1 MLIAIGI
8 LGGLLL
14 LGLLYEQL
22 SRARDRSLPLTG
34 QLVEIGGCR
43 LHVTDQGTGGPTVVV
58 IHGVGD
64 NSYSWIHVCNEIAR
78 ANRVI
83 RYDRPGMGASAPGP
97 APDPVRTIE
106 ELKAVLAKCGAP
118 GPYVLVGHSFGGLVA
133 RLYAH
138 KYPEQVAGIVFVDST
153 HEGLIDNQGFL
164 TNMKVIGVLSRMMRV
179 LSSFGIP
186 RILAALGVM
195 PMYKDERKYYA
206 SQLSP
211 AEYRQWLAAYSWQIS
226 SPATV
231 PDVLSAFPFMREAIK
246 IKSPTQFG
254 DLPIAVMNNPGFGAF
269 WTELQQELATRSTNA
284 IHKVS
289 DRPGHSMQMP
299 RPELVLE
306 AIHQVLARVRER
318 SPQVS

>member
-1 MLIAIGI
+1 MLIAIVA
-8 LGGLLL
+8 LVGLLL
-14 LGLLYEQL
+14 LGLLYEQI

-34 QLVEIGGCR
+34 RLVEVGGSR

-64 NSYSWIHVCNEIAR
+64 NSYSWIHICNEIAR
-78 ANRVI
+78 TNRVI
-83 RYDRPGMGASAPGP
+83 RYDRPGMGASSPGP

-106 ELKAVLAKCGAP
+106 ELKGVLAESGAP

-133 RLYAH
+133 RLFAH
-138 KYPEQVAGIVFVDST
+138 KYPDQVAGILFVDST
-153 HEGLIDNQGFL
+153 HEGIIEDKGFIMG
-164 TNMKVIGVLSRMMRV
+164 MKVVAVLSRILRL
-179 LSSFGIP
+179 LSPFGIP
-186 RILAALGVM
+186 RFLAALGVM
-195 PMYKDERKYYA
+195 PMFKDERKYYA

-211 AEYRQWLAAYSWQIS
+211 AEYRQWLAAYNWQIA

-231 PDVLSAFPFMREAIK
+231 PDVLGAFPFIDEAIK
-246 IKSPTQFG
+246 LKSPTQFG
-254 DLPIAVMNNPGFGAF
+254 DLPIAVLNNPSFGSF

-306 AIHQVLARVRER
+306 AIHHVLAQVGER
-318 SPQVS
+318 SPRVS